1 VNATITN
8 KQILEVDGADFESE
22 VLKSDRPV
30 LVAFLAPWSQ
40 PCREIKPILERVAA
54 NCAERAK
61 VVKVNI
67 DKHGTLGANYRI
79 DFVPAL
85 LCFVNGNECARIVGL
100 ASKEEILS
108 KL

>member
-1 VNATITN
+1 VNTNRAN
-8 KQILEVDGADFESE
+8 KQIIEVDGAGFESE
-22 VLKSDRPV
+22 VLKSDQPV

-40 PCREIKPILERVAA
+40 PCREIKPILEEVAVT
-54 NCAERAK
+54 CAERAK

-67 DKHGTLGANYRI
+67 DKQGALGADYKI
-79 DFVPAL
+79 DFIPAV

-100 ASKEEILS
+100 TNQEEILS